1 MNVIKPFRFHSK
13 AELET
18 IAAKLRSQVEQS
30 RRRRLNADSVAEG
43 IADYLDLCIVRK
55 SIPADRQGKIAAMI
69 IPVKKLVYINEDIS
83 ALEGGF
89 GQSTIAHEIGH
100 WILHIDKQAVGE
112 YIDRQEKG
120 LEIEVQPFLC
130 RSQQSAKNIE
140 WQAEYFAGCL
150 LMPEYKLIE
159 AKQGR
164 DLTNWKHLYAIADE
178 FGVTISNLLC
188 RLKSLGWIVKNNN
201 SKQIYLGKKIPSLE
215 VRRERH

>member
-1 MNVIKPFRFHSK
+1 MNVIKPFRFYSK

-18 IAAKLRSQVEQS
+18 IATKLRSQVEQS
-30 RRRRLNADSVAEG
+30 RRRRLNADSIAEG

-112 YIDRQEKG
+112 YIDREEKG
-120 LEIEVQPFLC
+120 IEH
-130 RSQQSAKNIE
+130 
-140 WQAEYFAGCL
+140 W
-150 LMPEYKLIE
+150 
-159 AKQGR
+159 
-164 DLTNWKHLYAIADE
+164 
-178 FGVTISNLLC
+178 
-188 RLKSLGWIVKNNN
+188 
-201 SKQIYLGKKIPSLE
+201 
-215 VRRERH
+215 

>member
-1 MNVIKPFRFHSK
+1 MNVIKPFSFYSK
-13 AELET
+13 VELET
-18 IAAKLRSQVEQS
+18 IAAKLRLQVEQS
-30 RRRRLNADSVAEG
+30 CRRRLKADSIAEG

-55 SIPADRQGKIAAMI
+55 SIPADRQGNIAAMI

-112 YIDRQEKG
+112 YIDRQKKG

-130 RSQQSAKNIE
+130 RSEQSAKDIE
-140 WQAEYFAGCL
+140 WQAQYFAACL

-159 AKQGR
+159 ARRER

-178 FGVTISNLLC
+178 FGVTISNLLY

-201 SKQIYLGKKIPSLE
+201 SKQIYLGKKIP
-215 VRRERH
+215 

>member
-1 MNVIKPFRFHSK
+1 MDVIKPFRFYSK
-13 AELET
+13 IELET
-18 IAAKLRSQVEQS
+18 IASKLRLQVEQS
-30 RRRRLNADSVAEG
+30 RRRRLKADSVAEG

-55 SIPADRQGKIAAMI
+55 SIPADRQGNIAAMI
-69 IPVKKLVYINEDIS
+69 IPVKKLVYINEDMS

-120 LEIEVQPFLC
+120 IKIEIQPFLC
-130 RSQQSAKNIE
+130 RSEQSAKGIE
-140 WQAEYFAGCL
+140 WQAQYFAGCL
-150 LMPEYKLIE
+150 LMPEYKLAE

-178 FGVTISNLLC
+178 LGVTISNLLY
-188 RLKSLGWIVKNNN
+188 RLKSLGWIIQNNN
-201 SKQIYLGKKIPSLE
+201 SKQIYLGRNLPG
-215 VRRERH
+215 